1 MRELHPLGKITF
13 PYLQPNVITNPSTG
27 GGGALGYYGSFYDTT
42 SQTLASTTTEYVIG
56 INTTLEY
63 NGVTIVGGSKITFAN
78 AGVYNIQFSIQL
90 ASSDTSI
97 HDASIW
103 LRKNGVDV
111 PYSTGMVSVPN
122 RHGGIDGKII
132 SAWNYVMTI
141 AAGDYIEFWWQAE
154 STNVYIAAVPAG
166 TTPTT
171 PITPSIIVTAQQVMN
186 TQIGVSKFTALTD
199 VPSSYTGQ
207 ASNYVRVNSGETAL
221 EFATLP
227 TNAPTNASYLVLGT
241 NATLTNERVLTAGT
255 GITLTDG
262 GAGGNL
268 TIASSVT
275 GTVTSVAATVPS
287 ILTLSGTP
295 ITTSGT
301 LAFSLATQTAN
312 KVFAGPTSGSAAA
325 PTFRS
330 LVAADLP
337 AYVMS
342 HLRRRATSHPARG
355 ATGRTVVGATG
366 GTPTGTVGNTT
377 DASDG
382 SFQPWTS
389 AATSGSFAGGF
400 ILANG
405 ATGSDLRLDNLP
417 VVVIR
422 FKTDAALTNVRYLIG
437 LSSAAIGTS
446 DTPSSTSTILIRYS
460 TSASDTGWIVY
471 SSNGTSGTATG
482 QVLAIAANTAY
493 TLMIRATT
501 SSNVE
506 IWMGTS
512 ETDLA
517 LVSTVTATLPS
528 ASTSLIGI
536 LQLTTLTTVS
546 RIMQFGHYDQSSI

>member
-1 MRELHPLGKITF
+1 VSKYVQLPTGTVTDTTQAVGVVTIT
-13 PYLQPNVITNPSTG
+13 TG
-27 GGGALGYYGSFYDTT
+27 GGGG
-42 SQTLASTTTEYVIG
+42 
-56 INTTLEY
+56 
-63 NGVTIVGGSKITFAN
+63 
-78 AGVYNIQFSIQL
+78 
-90 ASSDTSI
+90 
-97 HDASIW
+97 
-103 LRKNGVDV
+103 
-111 PYSTGMVSVPN
+111 
-122 RHGGIDGKII
+122 
-132 SAWNYVMTI
+132 
-141 AAGDYIEFWWQAE
+141 
-154 STNVYIAAVPAG
+154 
-166 TTPTT
+166 
-171 PITPSIIVTAQQVMN
+171 
-186 TQIGVSKFTALTD
+186 
-199 VPSSYTGQ
+199 
-207 ASNYVRVNSGETAL
+207 
-221 EFATLP
+221 
-227 TNAPTNASYLVLGT
+227 APTNASYVVLGA

-262 GAGGNL
+262 GANSTV

-301 LAFSLATQTAN
+301 LAFDLATQTAN
-312 KVFAGPTSGSAAA
+312 KVFAGPTSGSATT

-330 LVAADLP
+330 LVAADMP
-337 AYVMS
+337 AYIMS
-342 HLRRRATSHPARG
+342 HLRRRAASHPARG
-355 ATGRTVVGATG
+355 GTGRTVVGAIG

-377 DASDG
+377 DAADG

-389 AATSGSFAGGF
+389 AATNGSFAGGF

-422 FKTDAALTNVRYLIG
+422 FKTDASLTNVRYLIG
-437 LSSAAIGTS
+437 LSSASIGTS
-446 DTPSSTSTILIRYS
+446 DTPSTTSTILIRYS

-493 TLMIRATT
+493 TLMIRATS

-506 IWMGTS
+506 IWMGTTES
-512 ETDLA
+512 DLA